1 MSLTGKADGS
11 EQEFAWP
18 QFSSFKMA
26 ALLKLLKIYTVHL
39 IIRSTWPSSSSTFR
53 GREGSRWRRKAQLE
67 RLARPAS
74 GSVLMCLLKFG
85 FFIKYLLHSKG

>member
-26 ALLKLLKIYTVHL
+26 ALFKLLK
-39 IIRSTWPSSSSTFR
+39 
-53 GREGSRWRRKAQLE
+53 K
-67 RLARPAS
+67 
-74 GSVLMCLLKFG
+74 K
-85 FFIKYLLHSKG
+85 LLHLLLVF